1 MAISFR
7 IVQEHG
13 GRIDVQSR
21 EGNGTTIIL
30 HLPR

>member
-1 MAISFR
+1 MRERA
-7 IVQEHG
+7 G
-13 GRIDVQSR
+13 LLAGDVQIETR